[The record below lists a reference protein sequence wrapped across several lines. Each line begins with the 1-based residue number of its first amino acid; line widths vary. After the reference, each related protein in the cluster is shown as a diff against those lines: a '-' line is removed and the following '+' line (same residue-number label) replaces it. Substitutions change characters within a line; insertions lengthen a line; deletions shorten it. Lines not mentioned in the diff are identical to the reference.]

1 MQTRESTPD
10 GSEAAADGEPLDLAA
25 VFAALPGVGGIEVL
39 AEDGPVSTLR
49 VGLTPGSEAQS
60 ALRAAFLGGLDVRR
74 FQMKEPTLHDAFIAL
89 TGDHPD
95 EDQSVSKT
103 DKAGAA

>member
-1 MQTRESTPD
+1 M
-10 GSEAAADGEPLDLAA
+10 
-25 VFAALPGVGGIEVL
+25 L

-49 VGLTPGSEAQS
+49 VGLTPGAEAQS

>member
-1 MQTRESTPD
+1 MGQD
-10 GSEAAADGEPLDLAA
+10 GA
-25 VFAALPGVGGIEVL
+25 
-39 AEDGPVSTLR
+39 VSTLR
-49 VGLTPGSEAQS
+49 VGLTPGAEAQS

-95 EDQSVSKT
+95 EDQSVAKHEAKT
-103 DKAGAA
+103 EAAR